1 MSEKRILVVDDEPEI
16 IELLDQLLADNGY
29 QVDSAPDATAALD
42 LVREHNYDAAILD
55 FSLPD
60 MDGVMLH
67 RRIRTLNEDLA
78 ERTLFVSGIA
88 QSKNNL
94 GYYATYGQGF
104 LSKPFDVREVLE
116 SLANLW
122 DGDEDLG

>member
-16 IELLDQLLADNGY
+16 VKLLDELLADNGY
-29 QVDSAPDATAALD
+29 QVDSALDATTALD
-42 LVREHNYDAAILD
+42 LVRENTYDAAIVD